1 MEAKGMILMKG
12 KNNKDNEWNF
22 PDESVCVKNKEEAE
36 GGGEKGTTDTDFKDC
51 GSHLVTSES
60 EKVKVWK

>member
-22 PDESVCVKNKEEAE
+22 PDESVGVKNKEEAE
-36 GGGEKGTTDTDFKDC
+36 GGGEEGTADADFVNY
-51 GSHLVTSES
+51 GSHLVTPSMQE
-60 EKVKVWK
+60 VDD